1 MDICFA
7 ICRYPRGRRASA
19 NAAEPV
25 RRIALCALM
34 GFAVNASADNAQYI
48 ASLKAE
54 CPKVS
59 LRQDQRGISGAYNGA
74 ISNSVGYF
82 ILGLGE
88 FNVEGLEEYDPK
100 LVKLV
105 KELLRPEFQS
115 YANNILKADAQNGM
129 SSFSHL
135 VKIKDVDQDFIK
147 DSLLCYTV
155 KAYTDIESNENQQV
169 VYNLE
174 RVLALAKS
182 NADPERRAEE
192 QAEIKLRQVADQAR
206 IKQERD
212 DKAKFLNPKNNSAK
226 VGEFQVT
233 ANGCSTTNK
242 IYTSNPFFEPKPWPE
257 SKFLVVDIS
266 YKNLSAAS
274 RYISPG
280 NMVVAK
286 NGTIYKFDKFEQIPE
301 NGYGIRPEPLNPL
314 VTYRTKLVY
323 RIPNDLVG
331 KIVWQPNGGTSNVTL
346 LCGLI

>member
-7 ICRYPRGRRASA
+7 ICRYARGRRASVK
-19 NAAEPV
+19 AAEPV
-25 RRIALCALM
+25 RQIALCALM

-74 ISNSVGYF
+74 VSNSVGYF

-192 QAEIKLRQVADQAR
+192 QAETKLRQVADQAR
-206 IKQERD
+206 IKKERD
-212 DKAKFLNPKNNSAK
+212 DKERFLNPKNNSAK

-233 ANGCSTTNK
+233 ANGCSATQK
-242 IYTSNPFFEPKPWPE
+242 IVTANPFFEPKPWPE

-266 YKNLSAAS
+266 YKNVSTAS
-274 RYISPG
+274 RYLPPG
-280 NMVVAK
+280 NIVISK
-286 NGTIYKFDKFEQIPE
+286 NGTVYKFDKFEVIPE

-323 RIPNDLVG
+323 RIPNDLAG
-331 KIVWQPNGGTSNVTL
+331 KIVWQANGGASNVTL
-346 LCGLI
+346 LCGSI